1 MARAWR
7 PFQAA
12 YDKEVYTRS
21 GIQSLSDKQL
31 EKEYSRVR
39 REATERLRSFR
50 RSRDPVIRDSQIL
63 AEKDGLYLTKAQIK
77 AAGEGRGLMEDLL
90 LDAMKFLQSKRSTV
104 SGQHAIN
111 RKIVNSLNAHYGTDE
126 DPEPFTEKD
135 LKDFGKFMDY
145 ARDRKDSKTYGSET
159 PREAWQKAQKQG
171 LSLKELKRH
180 YKFYMEQIQDGKDEL
195 VKWSREEAEKQK
207 KAQKQQSRKKKSFK
221 TRRARG

>member
-21 GIQSLSDKQL
+21 GIQSLTDKQL

-50 RSRDPVIRDSQIL
+50 RSKDPAIRDSQIL

-104 SGQHAIN
+104 SGQHSIN
-111 RKIVNSLNAHYGTDE
+111 RKVVNSLNARYGTE
-126 DPEPFTEKD
+126 DDPTPFKEKD
-135 LKDFGKFMDY
+135 LKDFGNFMDY
-145 ARDRKDSKTYGSET
+145 ARDRRDSRRWGSDV
-159 PREAWQKAQKQG
+159 PRQAWQQAQKQG
-171 LSLKELKRH
+171 ISQKELRKH
-180 YKFYMEQIQDGKDEL
+180 YKYYMEQVQKGSDEL
-195 VKWSREEAEKQK
+195 VRWKN
-207 KAQKQQSRKKKSFK
+207 RKK
-221 TRRARG
+221 